1 MVVTNHRGATRLA
14 RPVDPKEKD
23 PMRALSRRD
32 ALVLGAGSAALAWIA
47 TGRPSAATAEEAEA
61 AIMAFTGGKRPEKGR
76 IAIDLPEI
84 AENGSTVP
92 LSVAVDSPMTAESHV
107 TDVLLVADG
116 NPRPGI
122 ATFRFTP
129 MSGRAEA
136 ATRIRLAATQ
146 NVIVIA
152 KMSDGTLYAD
162 QKEVKVTIGGCG
174 G

>member
-1 MVVTNHRGATRLA
+1 M
-14 RPVDPKEKD
+14 
-23 PMRALSRRD
+23 
-32 ALVLGAGSAALAWIA
+32 
-47 TGRPSAATAEEAEA
+47 
-61 AIMAFTGGKRPEKGR
+61 
-76 IAIDLPEI
+76 
-84 AENGSTVP
+84 P